1 VRFPLKSLLL
11 PVLASAV
18 FTLPASAAG
27 TITGVVT
34 NKTVNKPAAGDDVVL
49 IRLAQGMQEA
59 ARTKTD
65 AKGHFKLDV
74 PDDGMH
80 LVRVTHDKANYFRPA
95 PPGTESVEVE
105 VFNSAAKV
113 AGVTTE
119 ANLFRVQTEPGGKGL
134 KVVEHFFIKNDSTP
148 QRTQFSERSF
158 EFTLPEGA
166 VIEGSAALSQ
176 GSMPVQSP
184 PIPLAE
190 KGHYAFVFPLR
201 PGQTHFQISYRLPYS
216 GSFQFSPTELMATD
230 TVVVMMPKA
239 MKFDGGNT
247 PFNAITDEVEAQ
259 TYVARSLPAGAAVG
273 FTVSGTGELPR
284 QTDTNGRPSPDQGAS
299 GGPATADAS
308 AGAVP
313 AAAGTAD
320 NKPGG
325 GMADPINTPDP
336 LTKYKWWIIAGIALL
351 LAVGAGVMLRG
362 GPAASTE
369 AITGTPSAPLP
380 MQTGVASATTLESVL
395 RDELFSLETDRLSG
409 RIPEEEYLR
418 ARAAFDIV
426 LQRAISRRTNP
437 PAGSNV

>member
-1 VRFPLKSLLL
+1 MRFPLKSLLL

-18 FTLPASAAG
+18 FALPAFAAG

-59 ARTKTD
+59 AHTKTD
-65 AKGHFKLDV
+65 ARGHFTLDV
-74 PDDGMH
+74 PDEGMH

-105 VFNSAAKV
+105 VFNSAPKV
-113 AGVTTE
+113 AGVSIE
-119 ANLFRVQTEPGGKGL
+119 ANLFRIQTDPAGTGL
-134 KVVEHFFIKNDSTP
+134 KVVENFFIKNESNP
-148 QRTQFSERSF
+148 PRTQFSDRSF
-158 EFTLPEGA
+158 DFQLPEGA
-166 VIEGSAALSQ
+166 VVEGSAALSQ

-184 PIPLAE
+184 PVPLTE
-190 KGHYAFVFPLR
+190 KGHYAFIFPVR
-201 PGQTHFQISYRLPYS
+201 PGQTRFQISYHLPYT
-216 GSFQFSPTELMATD
+216 GSFHFASTPTMTTD
-230 TVVVMMPKA
+230 TVVIIMAKS
-239 MKFDGGNT
+239 MKFDAGNT
-247 PFNAITDEVEAQ
+247 PFSPITDEVNAQ
-259 TYVARSLPAGAAVG
+259 TYVARSLPAGALVG

-284 QTDTNGRPSPDQGAS
+284 QTDTNGQPSADQGAN
-299 GGPATADAS
+299 GGPATGDAS
-308 AGAVP
+308 GAAP

-362 GPAASTE
+362 GPPATTE
-369 AITGTPSAPLP
+369 AIAGTPSAPLP
-380 MQTGVASATTLESVL
+380 MQVAVASTTTLETVL

-409 RIPEEEYLR
+409 RISEEEYLR